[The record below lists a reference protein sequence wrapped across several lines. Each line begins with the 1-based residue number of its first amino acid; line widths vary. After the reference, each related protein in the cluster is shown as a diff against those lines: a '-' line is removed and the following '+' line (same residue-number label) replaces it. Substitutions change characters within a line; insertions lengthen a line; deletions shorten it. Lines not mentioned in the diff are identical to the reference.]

1 MKRLKLIGKVGERT
15 KNLIKYHGR
24 KGYPIIH
31 STKTPALIPSDEVD
45 FLISGLRHFILVRKT
60 GGGVKRL
67 YEGSKYSED

>member
-31 STKTPALIPSDEVD
+31 STKTSALVTYGKEPKRYIT
-45 FLISGLRHFILVRKT
+45 VRKV

-67 YEGSKYSED
+67 YESSKYSED

>member
-1 MKRLKLIGKVGERT
+1 MIEMKRLELIGKVGERT
-15 KNLIKYHGR
+15 KNKIKYHGR

-31 STKTPALIPSDEVD
+31 LTKTPALVAYGKEPK
-45 FLISGLRHFILVRKT
+45 RFIMVRKV